1 MKEITITLAV
11 NGSQGKPQFPVKGS
25 QGKNYYL
32 GGLIIFLEVVGPYG
46 N

>member
-11 NGSQGKPQFPVKGS
+11 NGSQGKPQFPVKSS
-25 QGKNYYL
+25 QGNNYYL
-32 GGLIIFLEVVGPYG
+32 GGLIIFLEVVGPQG